1 MAPWKILWPKN
12 IVGWGWKFSRWG
24 LGKHCRANTHQTE
37 LTDDL
42 VEMNVSEP
50 VPDDEDVESVI
61 ENLFLI

>member
-1 MAPWKILWPKN
+1 MKNTVAKKYSGIRVKIFKMRIRQN
-12 IVGWGWKFSRWG
+12 
-24 LGKHCRANTHQTE
+24 CRANTHQTE